1 MYDKTRDAYL
11 SMSSKY
17 RFILQRLS
25 PRESARDR
33 QHEAHEMKQQNNDGD
48 QLQSFCTNEGIQITD
63 EQHQLLVRYA
73 QMLESWN
80 TKVNLISRKEDAPVL
95 IRHVFHSLLPSLV
108 HNFRD
113 GETVLDLGTGGGLP
127 GIPLAIMY
135 PQVQFLLVDST
146 GKKITACSAMIEE
159 LGLTNARAMHTRVEE
174 LKGLAFNT
182 ILSRQVAPL
191 KELSRYAAPLL
202 KKNGELI
209 CLKGGDL
216 QKEIDEALREGK
228 KRKGFPGSVTLKP
241 IGEVSP
247 LFNEK
252 QIVIAR
258 WR

>member
-1 MYDKTRDAYL
+1 
-11 SMSSKY
+11 
-17 RFILQRLS
+17 
-25 PRESARDR
+25 
-33 QHEAHEMKQQNNDGD
+33 MKQQSNDGD
-48 QLQSFCTNEGIQITD
+48 LLNSFCTKEGIQITD
-63 EQHQLLVRYA
+63 EQHELLIRYSQLLG
-73 QMLESWN
+73 QWN
-80 TKVNLISRKEDAPVL
+80 TKVNLISRKEDAPIL

-108 HNFRD
+108 HSFRD

-127 GIPLAIMY
+127 GIPLAIIF
-135 PQVQFLLVDST
+135 PNVQFLLVDST
-146 GKKITACSAMIEE
+146 GKKINACTAMIQE

-191 KELSRYAAPLL
+191 RELSRYAARLL
-202 KKNGELI
+202 KKDGELI

-228 KRKGFPGSVTLKP
+228 KGIGFPGSITLKP